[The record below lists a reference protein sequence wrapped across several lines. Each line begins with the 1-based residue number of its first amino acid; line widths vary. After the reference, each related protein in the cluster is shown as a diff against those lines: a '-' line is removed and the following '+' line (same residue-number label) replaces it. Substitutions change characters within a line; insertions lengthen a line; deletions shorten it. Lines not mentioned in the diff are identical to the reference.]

1 MSAFQRDYIERI
13 IEQFA
18 QAVAQI
24 VAAVRAGDFDL
35 ALITVR
41 RTSDLVLGNLGP
53 AMERLD
59 AASVVDVIGK
69 HDIDRVRMYA
79 ALLAEEGTIRELRG
93 EAPRAHYCFSRA
105 LDLYDAI
112 TGSGAGLQPADWER
126 IEMLRPKLEALN
138 G

>member
-1 MSAFQRDYIERI
+1 MSAVQRDYIERM

-18 QAVAQI
+18 QAIAQI

-53 AMERLD
+53 VMERLD
-59 AASVVDVIGK
+59 ATSVVDLIGK

-93 EAPRAHYCFSRA
+93 ETPRAQYCFSRA
-105 LDLYDAI
+105 LGLYNAI
-112 TGSGAGLQPADWER
+112 TGSGARLQPADWER
-126 IEMLRPKLEALN
+126 IEMLQPKLEALN